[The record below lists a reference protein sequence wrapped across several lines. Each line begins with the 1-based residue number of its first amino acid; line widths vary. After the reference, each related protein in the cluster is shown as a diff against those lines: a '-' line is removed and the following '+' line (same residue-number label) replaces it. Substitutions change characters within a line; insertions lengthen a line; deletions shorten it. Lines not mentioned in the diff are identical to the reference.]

1 MDFHPRS
8 TPEALEV
15 SLTGRLEFTDHDK
28 LREIV
33 ELLAGAQARRFVIDL
48 SGLEFID
55 SAGLGMLLILQEEA
69 EQSEVAMVVRGPQGD
84 VKRSIDLAKIG
95 EIVTIEP

>member
-1 MDFHPRS
+1 MEFQSRS
-8 TPEALEV
+8 TPDALEAQ
-15 SLTGRLEFTDHDK
+15 LTGRLEFTDHDR
-28 LREIV
+28 LRDIIAA
-33 ELLAGAQARRFVIDL
+33 LDDTKARRFVLNL

-69 EQSEVAMVVRGPQGD
+69 EQRNIKMIVSGPQGD

-95 EIVTIEP
+95 EIVIIEP